1 MNYTQ
6 TRKYSLQWMTGTA
19 LMMAVTLVM
28 ASTPLGFITT
38 PFLTATTMHIPVII
52 ATLALGWESGVL
64 TGLIFG
70 TQSLIGSFS
79 GTSFFAPFF
88 MNPLVSVLPRIL
100 FPLCVYGIAKAA
112 EHLTRKCKKS
122 REISCVSASILGTA
136 LHTGMVMGMIAV
148 LDGQKIAE
156 RLVSGVGIPE
166 AIAQHGVAAGIA
178 VMGVTNGIPEI
189 IVATLIAPVVVIAL
203 DKAFGRMIARR

>member
-70 TQSLIGSFS
+70 VQSLIGSFS

-100 FPLCVYGIAKAA
+100 FPLCVFGIAKAS

-136 LHTGMVMGMIAV
+136 LHTSMVMGMIAI

-189 IVATLIAPVVVIAL
+189 IVATLIAPIVVIAL
-203 DKAFGRMIARR
+203 DKAFGRMTARR